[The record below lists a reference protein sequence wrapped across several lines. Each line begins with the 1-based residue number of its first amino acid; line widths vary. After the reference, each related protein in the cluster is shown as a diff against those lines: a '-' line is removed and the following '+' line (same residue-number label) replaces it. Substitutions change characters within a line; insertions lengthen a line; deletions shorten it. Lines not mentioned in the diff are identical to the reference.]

1 MTDRM
6 TRPLTAP
13 SVTVHNLAAAMEGFK
28 SLDAAGRRAARA
40 FQGFADTFAPNVVG
54 LRVIVMPHLLPG
66 PTPSAGEDARRIVR
80 HALACVTLHGK
91 PLVDPG
97 PAPGERTHAVV
108 RMETGDLWV
117 SPELYER
124 LKVEMPP
131 PFAAATEPLR
141 SDVYVPVHAA
151 RTRARFH
158 QRSVEPVYG
167 IRP

>member
-1 MTDRM
+1 M

-13 SVTVHNLAAAMEGFK
+13 SVTIHNLAAAMESFT
-28 SLDAAGRRAARA
+28 SLAVASRRAGDA
-40 FQGFADTFAPNVVG
+40 FRGFADSFAPRVVG
-54 LRVIVMPHLLPG
+54 LRVMVMPHLLPG
-66 PTPSAGEDARRIVR
+66 PPPAAGEDARRIVR
-80 HALACVTLHGK
+80 HGLACVTLHGK

-97 PAPGERTHAVV
+97 PEPGERTHAVV

-124 LKVEMPP
+124 LMVEMPP
-131 PFAAATEPLR
+131 PFVGAAEPLR
-141 SDVYVPVHAA
+141 SDVFVPVHAA

-158 QRSVEPVYG
+158 QRSVEPAYG